1 MGEREEK
8 ERALA
13 PTLHGEFV
21 FPCGERE
28 RNTERKRN
36 GGEGMLS
43 YVGAKETGERQTGVA
58 EETLEKERL
67 GRRGSWL
74 TGVEE
79 AGANEPSF
87 TPVGR

>member
-1 MGEREEK
+1 MDAFICRS
-8 ERALA
+8 
-13 PTLHGEFV
+13 
-21 FPCGERE
+21 
-28 RNTERKRN
+28 
-36 GGEGMLS
+36 EGD
-43 YVGAKETGERQTGVA
+43 GRHGERQTGVA